1 MQLSS
6 HSCQFVTNRVGFLFR
21 TDSYRDN
28 RYWNTMKGDS
38 ERHTICSVGSIYCFL
53 QFCRGWKSSSWTDVC
68 VFLTRWTTRWS
79 CCRTAG
85 VNSSSSTTSFGRWCT
100 PRRAPS
106 YWSLASRWVGYTPLL
121 KTLFLF
127 LPKRSQPC
135 ISGSSGSCNSSSTFP
150 LKPYW
155 SLSHTRVSASL
166 KIDDA
171 YR

>member
-38 ERHTICSVGSIYCFL
+38 ERHTICSVGSIYCFFL

-121 KTLFLF
+121 KPFSYF
-127 LPKRSQPC
+127 SQNEANHASVVHQGAATAPQH
-135 ISGSSGSCNSSSTFP
+135 SP
-150 LKPYW
+150 W
-155 SLSHTRVSASL
+155 SLIDHSATQEL
-166 KIDDA
+166 VLH
-171 YR
+171 